1 MPDAT
6 GAGLMASLRGLLCTG
21 LALAEN
27 RLALLSNELE
37 EQKLRL
43 VYGLVMVVAGL
54 FVLGVGLVLMC
65 GFVLQLLWEGYR
77 LPALAVLTLAFLG
90 AGAWLLARAR
100 RCWRLTRRSRVPRR
114 RAARHAARH
123 HQPAGP
129 GQPAEPEAHRGAVP
143 GRRRRGWR
151 RRRRA

>member
-100 RCWRLTRRSRVPRR
+100 RHLHTIGGPIAASVDELRADRV
-114 RAARHAARH
+114 AVESGMKG
-123 HQPAGP
+123 GP
-129 GQPAEPEAHRGAVP
+129 SA
-143 GRRRRGWR
+143 
-151 RRRRA
+151 